1 LLSYLHLIV
10 SVFVFIVSASALTLF
25 IYVIVLFVL
34 PVLLFLFSIPG
45 RSPRGSRRSRLRED
59 WRKVGKKV
67 GRRRV
72 GDSKIDVNPKPLL
85 AKAREEFLQST
96 RLPIL
101 RHTARTELVPRT
113 LLSRQIV
120 AIWTVKAG
128 RRLNVVDWS
137 CRLIKRVKKGLKLDT
152 SPTSKAGEVVYVGLL
167 LDWYGDIV
175 VLPEVTLNFVFAR
188 SNTMCLWTVFAYKD
202 LPKGIVA
209 KYVLHPAVWRML
221 EGSLGRMLEDNPV
234 ATLEKA

>member
-1 LLSYLHLIV
+1 ME
-10 SVFVFIVSASALTLF
+10 
-25 IYVIVLFVL
+25 
-34 PVLLFLFSIPG
+34 
-45 RSPRGSRRSRLRED
+45 R
-59 WRKVGKKV
+59 VGKEQVDRGREEGRKEGQKE
-67 GRRRV
+67 GRREGRKE
-72 GDSKIDVNPKPLL
+72 DRR
-85 AKAREEFLQST
+85 KAHSERQD
-96 RLPIL
+96 
-101 RHTARTELVPRT
+101 
-113 LLSRQIV
+113 RQIV